1 MLLRPSLGEG
11 DKGWMIRK
19 PEDDLDAKMEPEG
32 KGFRGR

>member
-1 MLLRPSLGEG
+1 MLARLKMGEG
-11 DKGWMIRK
+11 GKWWAIRK